1 VIHRLRVVH
10 WLGVVHRLRVVGG
23 LLMDHGSV
31 GMVVSRVGHI
41 SNIARVGIGNGVLDS
56 LEATVGKLDM
66 VFTIGG
72 VTITGL
78 ALAKLDILVIG
89 VLGINA
95 IGIIV
100 LGRSRLISGLMIRL
114 GVIGWCRVGLN
125 RGVNWG
131 VNGGVNGVR
140 GTVIGDGNGHEGKEG
155 NKNLKP
161 DNRACVNILNFLI
174 HPRVQSFFTFI
185 IMYVR

>member
-1 VIHRLRVVH
+1 MVGGSGSRVVH
-10 WLGVVHRLRVVGG
+10 RFGVVHRLRVVGG
-23 LLMDHGSV
+23 LLVDHGGV

-41 SNIARVGIGNGVLDS
+41 SDIARVGIGNRVLDS

-72 VTITGL
+72 VTVTGL

-89 VLGINA
+89 VLGIDT
-95 IGIIV
+95 ISILI
-100 LGRSRLISGLMIRL
+100 LGGSGLISGLMIRL
-114 GVIGWCRVGLN
+114 GVVGWCRVGLYP
-125 RGVNWG
+125 GVNW
-131 VNGGVNGVR
+131 GVNGVR
-140 GTVIGDGNGHEGKEG
+140 GTVIGNRNGHKGKEG

-161 DNRACVNILNFLI
+161 EYGACVNILNFCILA
-174 HPRVQSFFTFI
+174 RVQSIFTFI